1 MYIFGNLKCCK
12 SLKRDL
18 SQRKMFQQFRHRR
31 RPAIQLFLKFLLLSC
46 KLISVRQRGS
56 KVITLNIRIRQ
67 CISNTREIV
76 VRSRITFVP
85 CFQLFSTLPR
95 HVSYVRYD
103 VVILFSYYIRVPATW
118 ETDKPVGD
126 VHFDS
131 GYDNIFIMHVSSC
144 KKLFLAFYINNY
156 NIKTFWCKKTPTCN
170 ERCVMSRH
178 NINDI
183 CDFQIQFLTLNN
195 YFNDKQFYLT
205 LIIAIK
211 TWILS

>member
-1 MYIFGNLKCCK
+1 MHLKH
-12 SLKRDL
+12 KRDCC
-18 SQRKMFQQFRHRR
+18 Q
-31 RPAIQLFLKFLLLSC
+31 
-46 KLISVRQRGS
+46 V
-56 KVITLNIRIRQ
+56 T
-67 CISNTREIV
+67 
-76 VRSRITFVP
+76 
-85 CFQLFSTLPR
+85 
-95 HVSYVRYD
+95 D
-103 VVILFSYYIRVPATW
+103 YIRPLFPTVLYTPPSRFVCEIWRCYIIFILYSSSCNLRDWQAR
-118 ETDKPVGD
+118 GD

-195 YFNDKQFYLT
+195 YFNDKP
-205 LIIAIK
+205 INI
-211 TWILS
+211 